1 MEKYL
6 IYQLEDGTL
15 RRRPIK
21 DMEAAKKITKI
32 DKPVKLE
39 GVLVHIV
46 GIGTDSDFRQHQM
59 IVGQARGPA
68 FKKLQADVKYYK
80 EHGVWP
86 K

>member
-21 DMEAAKKITKI
+21 DLEAATKI
-32 DKPVKLE
+32 AAIDRPVKLE
-39 GVLVHIV
+39 GVSVHIV

-59 IVGQARGPA
+59 IIGQTRGPA
-68 FKKLQADVKYYK
+68 FKKLQADVAHFK